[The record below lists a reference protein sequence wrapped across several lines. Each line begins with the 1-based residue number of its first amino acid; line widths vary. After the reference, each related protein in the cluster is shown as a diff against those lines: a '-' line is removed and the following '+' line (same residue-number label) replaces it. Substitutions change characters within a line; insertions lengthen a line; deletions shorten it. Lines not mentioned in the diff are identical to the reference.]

1 MPSPAPRSP
10 YLLPLLLAALLPG
23 AALLVLSVVASRALT
38 ARDAAVREG
47 VLLSLGHELEGAL
60 REAGPGGARQVLE
73 AACTERGGEV
83 AGLELAGPSGA
94 LFSCG
99 STGGDAVVLPVA
111 LGREWRGLG
120 GGMGGGM
127 GGGPGQGPFGPGPG
141 GPRMRLSLSPAESLG
156 RSRLLPRLLV
166 LGAGASA
173 AGLLVLA
180 VLAARGLAERQR
192 RLALEA
198 ERQRLDAVALAGAG
212 LAHRIRNPLGAI
224 KGTAQLL
231 ASATSGPERERAS
244 RIVEASER
252 IERLVSRLLAF
263 ARPPE
268 AQPERLDLSAL
279 AAAVVPPYAPVRLV
293 APAPVEADAD
303 REHVTSVLEELLAN
317 ARAFDPE
324 GELLVGVH
332 REGERAVV
340 EVADRGPGL
349 SVEAEK
355 AFDPYVTTRADG
367 TGLGLPIVRSL
378 ARAGNGDVRLAPRE
392 GGGCVALLHLPA
404 AGKG

>member
-1 MPSPAPRSP
+1 MPPPTPRSP
-10 YLLPLLLAALLPG
+10 FLLPLLLFALVPG
-23 AALLVLSVVASRALT
+23 VALLVLSAVASRALT

-60 REAGPGGARQVLE
+60 REAGPAGAREVLA
-73 AACTERGGEV
+73 AACGERASEV
-83 AGLELAGPSGA
+83 SGVELSGPSGV

-99 STGGDAVVLPVA
+99 STGEGAVVLPVA
-111 LGREWRGLG
+111 LGREWRGL
-120 GGMGGGM
+120 GGGM

-141 GPRMRLSLSPAESLG
+141 GPRMRLSLTPAEALG
-156 RSRLLPRLLV
+156 RTRVLPRLLV

-180 VLAARGLAERQR
+180 FLAARGLSERQR

-231 ASATSGPERERAS
+231 ASATTGPDRERAS

-268 AQPERLDLSAL
+268 AQPEPLDLSAL
-279 AAAVVPPYAPVRLV
+279 ASGIVPAYAPVRLV
-293 APAPVEADAD
+293 SPAPVEAEAD

-317 ARAFDPE
+317 ARAFDPD
-324 GELLVGVH
+324 GELLVELR
-332 REGERAVV
+332 REGDLAVV
-340 EVADRGPGL
+340 EVCDRGPGL
-349 SVEAEK
+349 SVDAEK

-378 ARAGNGDVRLAPRE
+378 ARAGNGDVLLRPRE
-392 GGGCVALLHLPA
+392 GGGCVAALHLPS